1 MKSLRDMTKA
11 TRMKHRH
18 LGFTLIE
25 VMITIAIIG
34 ILVAVA
40 LPSYQDQVIKTRRSD
55 GKAALTRVAQAL
67 ERCFSQNGRYTGA
80 TCPAA
85 TGTGTPPVPPPQ
97 DSEEKFYKISIATT
111 ASTYDL
117 TAMPQAPQTADT
129 KCANLTLDQTG
140 AKGKSGTGTIAD
152 CWN

>member
-25 VMITIAIIG
+25 LMITIAIIG

-40 LPSYQDQVIKTRRSD
+40 LPSYQDQVIKTRRAD
-55 GKAALTRVAQAL
+55 GKAKLTDVAQQL
-67 ERCFSQNGRYTGA
+67 ERCFSQNGVYTG
-80 TCPAA
+80 C
-85 TGTGTPPVPPPQ
+85 TGHANGASV
-97 DSEEKFYKISIATT
+97 DSEEEFYSVGIAST

-117 TAMPQAPQTADT
+117 TATPQAPQTADT

-140 AKGKSGTGTIAD
+140 AKDISGTGTIAD